1 MASIVLKHLSEL
13 LERKFLKRDKDG
25 YLVIGPED
33 HPLSPELI
41 CPQALE
47 VVRVLKENNYQ
58 AYLVGGC
65 IRDLLMGLKPKD
77 FDVATNATPND
88 VKQLFRR
95 SRIVGRRF
103 QIAHVQF
110 GRDII
115 EVTTFRSDTSKQ
127 GNSAKNGRRLQQS
140 ATGVLTRDNVFGSIK
155 DDAHRRDLTVNALY
169 YDPID
174 NSLHDF
180 CRGLVD
186 LEKGTIRMIGDPA
199 TRYREDPVRLLRVA
213 RFAAKLNFRVDPKT
227 LKPIA
232 KTARNLSHISAPRL
246 FDETI
251 KLFMSGQ
258 GQKVFELLMD
268 FQLFEQI
275 FPQTNRLINQG
286 NSAARALVEQA
297 LINTDLRIQ
306 NNKRVTP
313 AFIYAALLWPA
324 VQQLASSLQNS
335 GQSPSVAINKAS
347 NEVITNQVAIT
358 AIPKRFTLAMREIW
372 SLQLML
378 SRRAGNRAKRLAEH
392 PRFRAGYDFV
402 LLREQV
408 GEDLQ
413 GLGDWWTRYQQVDEQ
428 QQLKMVE
435 DLPPQRNPRRR
446 NRRRKSRHN

>member
-1 MASIVLKHLSEL
+1 MLKHLSEF
-13 LERKFLKRDKDG
+13 LERKFLKRDSDG
-25 YLVIGPED
+25 YVVVGPQD
-33 HPLSPELI
+33 HPLSPQLI
-41 CPQALE
+41 CPHALE
-47 VVRVLKENNYQ
+47 VVRVLKENNFQ

-77 FDVATNATPND
+77 FDVATDATPND
-88 VKQLFRR
+88 VKKLFRR

-115 EVTTFRSDTSKQ
+115 EVTTFRSDSTKQ
-127 GNSAKNGRRLQQS
+127 GNSSSNNRRLQQS
-140 ATGVLTRDNVFGSIK
+140 PTGVLTRDNVFGSIK

-180 CRGLVD
+180 CRGLDD
-186 LEKGTIRMIGDPA
+186 LNKRTIRMIGDPA

-227 LKPIA
+227 FKPIA
-232 KTARNLSHISAPRL
+232 RSAGNLSHVSAPRL

-251 KLFMSGQ
+251 KLFMGGQ
-258 GQKVFELLMD
+258 GREVFELLMD
-268 FQLFEQI
+268 YRLFEQI
-275 FPQTNRLINQG
+275 FPQTSRLINQG

-306 NNKRVTP
+306 NNQRVTP
-313 AFIYAALLWPA
+313 AFIYAALLWPV
-324 VQQLASSLQNS
+324 VQQLASSLQS
-335 GQSPSVAINKAS
+335 AGQSPSMAINKAS
-347 NEVITNQVAIT
+347 NEVITNQISIT

-378 SRRAGNRAKRLAEH
+378 SRRAGNRAKRLTEH

-408 GEDLQ
+408 GEDLN

-446 NRRRKSRHN
+446 NRRRKSRHS

>member
-1 MASIVLKHLSEL
+1 MANIVLKHLSEF
-13 LERKFLKRDKDG
+13 LERKFLKRDSDDCI
-25 YLVIGPED
+25 VVGPQD
-33 HPLSPELI
+33 HPLSPQLI
-41 CPQALE
+41 CPHALE
-47 VVRVLKENNYQ
+47 VVRVLKENNFQ

-77 FDVATNATPND
+77 FDVATDATPND
-88 VKQLFRR
+88 VKKLFRR

-115 EVTTFRSDTSKQ
+115 EVTTFRSDSTKQ
-127 GNSAKNGRRLQQS
+127 DNSSSNSRRLQQS
-140 ATGVLTRDNVFGSIK
+140 PTGVLTRDNVFGSIK

-180 CRGLVD
+180 CRGLDD
-186 LEKGTIRMIGDPA
+186 LNKRTIRMIGDPA

-213 RFAAKLNFRVDPKT
+213 RFAARLNFRVDPKT
-227 LKPIA
+227 FKPIA
-232 KTARNLSHISAPRL
+232 RSAGNLSHVSAPRL

-251 KLFMSGQ
+251 KLFMGGQ
-258 GQKVFELLMD
+258 GREVFELLMD
-268 FQLFEQI
+268 YRLFEQL
-275 FPQTNRLINQG
+275 FPQTSRLINQG
-286 NSAARALVEQA
+286 NSTARALLVQA

-306 NNKRVTP
+306 NNQRVTP
-313 AFIYAALLWPA
+313 AFIYAALLWPV
-324 VQQLASSLQNS
+324 VQQLASSLQS
-335 GQSPSVAINKAS
+335 AGQSPSMAINKAS
-347 NEVITNQVAIT
+347 NEVIANQISIT

-402 LLREQV
+402 LLREQA
-408 GEDLQ
+408 GEDLN

-435 DLPPQRNPRRR
+435 DLPPQRNPGRR
-446 NRRRKSRHN
+446 NRRRKSRHS

>member
-13 LERKFLKRDKDG
+13 LERKLLKRDNDG
-25 YLVIGPED
+25 YVVVGPQD
-33 HPLSPELI
+33 HPLSPQLI
-41 CPQALE
+41 CPKALE
-47 VVRVLKENNYQ
+47 VVRVLKENNFQ

-115 EVTTFRSDTSKQ
+115 EVTTFRSDSTKQ
-127 GNSAKNGRRLQQS
+127 GNSGRNSRHLQQS
-140 ATGVLTRDNVFGSIK
+140 STGVLTRDNVFGSIK
-155 DDAHRRDLTVNALY
+155 EDANRRDLTVNALY
-169 YDPID
+169 YDPIE

-180 CRGLVD
+180 CRGLID
-186 LEKGTIRMIGDPA
+186 LEKRTIRMIGDPA

-213 RFAAKLNFRVDPKT
+213 RFAAKLNFPVDPKT
-227 LKPIA
+227 LKPVA
-232 KTARNLSHISAPRL
+232 KLAGNLSHISAPRL

-251 KLFMSGQ
+251 KLFMGGQ
-258 GQKVFELLMD
+258 GREVFQLLVD
-268 FQLFEQI
+268 FRLFEQI
-275 FPQTNRLINQG
+275 FPQTSRLINQG
-286 NSAARALVEQA
+286 NSSARALVEQA

-324 VQQLASSLQNS
+324 VQQLASGMQNS
-335 GQSPSVAINKAS
+335 GQSPSMAINKAS
-347 NEVITNQVAIT
+347 NEVIANQVSIT
-358 AIPKRFTLAMREIW
+358 AIPKRFTMAMREIW

-428 QQLKMVE
+428 QQLEMVQE
-435 DLPPQRNPRRR
+435 LPAQRHPRRR
-446 NRRRKSRHN
+446 NRRRKSRHS